1 MDSDF
6 DRKPSIFACS
16 SIQTPFFEKR
26 FLRNSRFFHGNPFFR
41 QTLARCLWL
50 YSSEARPVSLRDVQL
65 EQLQHLLRL
74 SSSPTFGIGTPPTCP
89 PSSVFLYSCTT
100 DVPAALGRPRAQ
112 QPRTITQLATQQTM
126 TSVPHA

>member
-41 QTLARCLWL
+41 QTLVKFLALFAGCFRSRPGFALCKIYVQGLL
-50 YSSEARPVSLRDVQL
+50 SSLQRKNVEAMALEFGKAPRTLQRFVESIKWEEARLRDECQRVVA
-65 EQLQHLLRL
+65 R
-74 SSSPTFGIGTPPTCP
+74 
-89 PSSVFLYSCTT
+89 
-100 DVPAALGRPRAQ
+100 D
-112 QPRTITQLATQQTM
+112 
-126 TSVPHA
+126 HAHAE